1 MISNKSINIKIEGKI
16 MMEVEA
22 EISVDKEEVEA
33 NEFVQNVMGRA
44 IAGAVSALKGVKE
57 DWEEIEIR
65 VRRK

>member
-1 MISNKSINIKIEGKI
+1 

-22 EISVDKEEVEA
+22 EIFVDKEEMEA

-57 DWEEIEIR
+57 NWEEIEIR